1 MKREELARVIGAW
14 LTETGRW
21 MPGMRLDD
29 GARII
34 ACNEYERETGYPSW
48 IEPDSSNYQRLRTA
62 AWSRTKARVPD
73 LDDPATVGCLLAL
86 LWEKQKPEDRE
97 IQFYPEEDYA
107 QGAEGWY
114 ARTSGCEWGPC
125 ATPGEAVARA
135 LVVSYEIG
143 GEPTTTVGALA
154 PTTGP
159 RFGAAGGK

>member
-62 AWSRTKARVPD
+62 AWSRTKDRVPD
-73 LDDPATVGCLLAL
+73 LDDPATVGCLLAPL
-86 LWEKQKPEDRE
+86 PWSSIDHRPAMASGWRVFSKPGEV
-97 IQFYPEEDYA
+97 A
-107 QGAEGWY
+107 A
-114 ARTSGCEWGPC
+114 C
-125 ATPGEAVARA
+125 APTLGEAVARA
-135 LVVSYEIG
+135 LVAAYEIG
-143 GEPTTTVGALA
+143 GS
-154 PTTGP
+154 
-159 RFGAAGGK
+159 R